1 MLRSCP
7 FFSQCFCECRSLC
20 SLVCS
25 RSSLPTNAARLS
37 SREVRIASH
46 AKTTPPCVM
55 LCYVAVSLVALA
67 CLCFFLGLAPLDS
80 MQPDSSSAV
89 YIIRLCLMCMATPVF
104 CSLSSA
110 ERASRPTDRLTAV
123 ACNPLLT
130 YLAAIKCAA
139 PRQVIYVFARSSHSN
154 PTQKEEIC
162 SWEIIEVC
170 GIAAMIS
177 CQHLLTI
184 ERPVRD
190 RPDRT

>member
-89 YIIRLCLMCMATPVF
+89 YIILLCLMCIATF
-104 CSLSSA
+104 IC
-110 ERASRPTDRLTAV
+110 RASEPTHRQTDCRCLQSTPDLPR
-123 ACNPLLT
+123 CN
-130 YLAAIKCAA
+130 
-139 PRQVIYVFARSSHSN
+139 QVRRSSSSDLCLC
-154 PTQKEEIC
+154 TQLPFKPN
-162 SWEIIEVC
+162 SK
-170 GIAAMIS
+170 GRN
-177 CQHLLTI
+177 QFLGNH
-184 ERPVRD
+184 
-190 RPDRT
+190 